1 VIGSSH
7 VESVRFAMR
16 GQGEQVLPVTGAFI
30 YLQGARPITDFL
42 GGQLPLSDTG
52 CMVVDNEFKTAV
64 PGVYA
69 VGDVLCNHVKQAV
82 VAAAEGAVAAMAVE
96 KHLHGRKQIVADW
109 AK

>member
-1 VIGSSH
+1 
-7 VESVRFAMR
+7 M
-16 GQGEQVLPVTGAFI
+16 
-30 YLQGARPITDFL
+30 
-42 GGQLPLSDTG
+42 
-52 CMVVDNEFKTAV
+52 VDNEFRTSV

-96 KHLHGRKQIVADW
+96 KHLQGRKQLAVDW

>member
-1 VIGSSH
+1 MTLSLSAVG
-7 VESVRFAMR
+7 R
-16 GQGEQVLPVTGAFI
+16 PV
-30 YLQGARPITDFL
+30 
-42 GGQLPLSDTG
+42 QLR
-52 CMVVDNEFKTAV
+52 TAV

-96 KHLHGRKQIVADW
+96 KQLHGRKQLVADW